1 MSSTYKKEVER
12 LQKELN
18 YMTQDG
24 IFHILNGESMY
35 ADFQKEAIFQE
46 GTYLPFNEAMAVNE
60 ATVPLFEEPFKKVR
74 AAGHGV
80 TVQQYT
86 EKVMPVIQ
94 FIRDEKPE
102 SIVLWF
108 GEDVFCQ
115 MNALTILAFLE
126 QEEYA
131 RKVYLHYFDEEKFG
145 VNTVEIQ
152 LGMYADL
159 YESTLVK
166 KKKSNLQCVAVIKK
180 AVDLYFELQSE
191 ENPVIQFIKT
201 YPHVDKNEL
210 TKKLLTNFKEVG
222 YGDTQYLKM
231 IEEVRA

>member
-35 ADFQKEAIFQE
+35 EDFQKEAILEE
-46 GTYLPFNEAMAVNE
+46 GTFLPFNEAMAVNE
-60 ATVPLFEEPFKKVR
+60 ATKPLFDDQFKKVR

-94 FIRDEKPE
+94 FIREKKPKT
-102 SIVLWF
+102 IILWF
-108 GEDVFCQ
+108 GEDLFCQ
-115 MNALTILAFLE
+115 MNVLTILAFLE

-131 RKVYLHYFDEEKFG
+131 GKVYLHYFDEDNFD

-166 KKKSNLQCVAVIKK
+166 KKKSNLQCVAVMKE

-231 IEEVRA
+231 IDEVRA